1 MSQFAPPTRSRAYAA
16 NPHEALR
23 RHVVTAVLVSHDGE
37 RWLPSVL
44 EALLGQQRPVQRI
57 IAVDTGSRDGSADLL
72 RASLGPEAVLER
84 KRSTGYGT
92 AVSFG
97 LKSSEPVGYDEVGYD
112 ADAPIEWVWLLHDDS
127 APSADCLGQLL
138 LTAEEYSEAHPHDQ
152 VAVIGPKV
160 HGWYDR
166 RQLLEVG
173 VTVAGN
179 GRRWTGLERGEHDQG
194 QYDEVRPVLSVG
206 SAGML
211 VRRDIWDQLKG
222 FDRAISLFRDDLDF
236 CWRVNNAG
244 YKVVVAPEAVI
255 RHAEASARE
264 RRRVD
269 AGPNRPQLLD
279 RTHALYTVAVNR
291 PTLLWPWLYV
301 RLIVGTL
308 FRVLGHLIAKS
319 PGLASDEF
327 FAMLGF
333 AARPDRI
340 LRGRAARRR
349 FREADPLEVA
359 MLLPP
364 RGALTRAAIDS
375 VWTQIRGEKALDGG
389 VTASRHG
396 SVESGPVSEESEAL
410 ETDSFALIKRLIRAP
425 IIAVGLGLTVV
436 ALIAGRGLLFGGSL
450 AGGVLLPTQGGSS
463 DLWHEYASAWHGVGL
478 GTNSVAPAYLG
489 LLALLGTLLFGKAS
503 LAVLVLLLGSVPLA
517 GLSASY
523 AFRRVTDSAVLRIWG
538 GYAYGLLAV
547 STGAIATGRVGSAV
561 AVALLPLIATS
572 AANAIGSSSRVG
584 YTRSAWTCG
593 FILMIATAFAPVIWA
608 LTAVAGGL
616 ALVTVAWRT
625 RSNVAVTAVRM
636 AIVLGTPLVVLAP
649 WSLTLFQ
656 NPGAFL
662 TEMGASG
669 FGLNSPVST
678 PIGLLLGDPGGPG
691 TYPYWFGAGLLLT
704 ALAALLRGTR
714 RPVVVSAWLVTLLGF
729 GSALFLTRTT
739 VTPSDSAVGVV
750 PWPGVS
756 TALLGFGLI
765 TATVV
770 GAEGARERIA
780 GAAFGWRQP
789 VSVLVT
795 AAAVLAPVAAGGW
808 WLVRGASN
816 PISRV
821 AAGLPQYLAA
831 EDASAAQVRTLTLSA
846 GADGTVAYTVARG
859 SGPVLGD
866 ADIHLTTAQT
876 QKLNTLVGQLLSGSG
891 GNAAQGLANLDIGY
905 VWAASSVPT
914 AITHALGS
922 TSGLTED
929 TLTGSTGGSTDYWQV
944 NGTVGRITLQNA
956 KGAAIALAYQCTG
969 SSSNPGTSPKGSAA
983 VCSQDITAQAAVPA
997 GAAGRV
1003 LVLAEQADGGWTA
1016 KENGQKLTAT
1026 TLSSGLQ
1033 AWTVPTGAGV
1043 ITIGYQS
1050 YTHTFWL
1057 IGEGLAFAAAT
1068 IMALPFGRRPEDETD
1083 EEDVYAEAAES
1094 AGQPGTGRR
1103 GMGTGSPG
1111 SEPDEFAQP
1120 GPPSYDEAAEPE
1132 TPQSPVPVQAQ
1143 APAAETY
1150 GAAAYEEPG
1159 YETPAYEA
1167 PSYETSYAETPEY
1180 AEVPAYAEAQ
1190 PPQYAE
1196 NAQSQ
1201 QYAAEPESYQA
1212 PVYETTQAVGADL
1225 YAPQGEAQ
1233 YESAEAQYGSGE
1245 YAAEPYGSG
1254 AYATGEYG
1262 YESGA
1267 YQNQGQGQTP
1277 YPEQNQYA
1285 EQGQYPEQGQ
1295 YADRPQYADPQYQSG
1310 GYEQPQPYPA
1320 QSGAYQSYESYPQ
1333 QGYDQSGYGYP
1344 DQQQP
1349 YAADPYAAQQY
1360 PEQQYPQEQYPQP
1373 EQHQPE
1379 HYPPQNAAEQY
1390 PEFEQYPGYGAQEQQ
1405 HGQEGWGR

>member
-37 RWLPSVL
+37 RWLPTVL
-44 EALLGQQRPVQRI
+44 ESLLSQQRPVQRI
-57 IAVDTGSRDGSADLL
+57 IAVDTGSRDRSADLL
-72 RASLGPEAVLER
+72 RGALGSGLVLER

-92 AVSFG
+92 AVAYG
-97 LKSSEPVGYDEVGYD
+97 LKNSEPVGYDEMGYE

-127 APSADCLGQLL
+127 APSPDCLGQLL
-138 LTAEEYSEAHPHDQ
+138 LTAEEYSAEHPSDH
-152 VAVIGPKV
+152 VAVVGPKV

-211 VRRDIWDQLKG
+211 IRRDVWDQLKG

-236 CWRVNNAG
+236 CWRANNAG
-244 YKVVVAPEAVI
+244 YRVIVAPEAVI

-279 RTHALYTVAVNR
+279 RTHALYAVAVNR
-291 PTLLWPWLYV
+291 PSILWPFLYL
-301 RLIVGTL
+301 RLIVGTI

-340 LRGRAARRR
+340 LRGRAARRK

-364 RGALTRAAIDS
+364 RGALTRAAFEN
-375 VWTQIRGEKALDGG
+375 VWTQIRGDKDRDEG
-389 VTASRHG
+389 VNASRHG

-410 ETDSFALIKRLIRAP
+410 ETDSFALLKRLVKKP

-436 ALIAGRGLLFGGSL
+436 ALIAGHSLLFSGTL
-450 AGGVLLPTQGGSS
+450 AGGALLPTPGGSS
-463 DLWHEYASAWHGVGL
+463 DLWNEYVSAWHGVGL

-489 LLALLGTLLFGKAS
+489 LLALLGTILFGKAS

-538 GYAYGLLAV
+538 GYAYGLLAAAL
-547 STGAIATGRVGSAV
+547 GAIASGRLGSAV
-561 AVALLPLIATS
+561 AVALLPLIVTS
-572 AANAIGSSSRVG
+572 AANAIGSSSRQG
-584 YTRSAWTCG
+584 NTRSAWTCA
-593 FILMIATAFAPVIWA
+593 FMLMLATAFAPVIWA
-608 LTAVAGGL
+608 LTAVVAAV
-616 ALVTVAWRT
+616 ALVSVAWRT
-625 RSNVAVTAVRM
+625 RSNLFVTAIRM
-636 AIVLGTPLVVLAP
+636 AIILGTPLVVLSP
-649 WSLTLFQ
+649 WSLTLLQ
-656 NPGAFL
+656 HPSSFL
-662 TEMGASG
+662 TEMGAAG
-669 FGLNSPVST
+669 YGLNSPAST

-714 RPVVVSAWLVTLLGF
+714 RRVVVSAWMVALLGF

-739 VTPSDSAVGVV
+739 VTPTDAAVGVV

-765 TATVV
+765 TATLV

-780 GAAFGWRQP
+780 GAEFGWRQP

-795 AAAVLAPVAAGGW
+795 LAAVLAPVAAGGW
-808 WLVRGASN
+808 WLLRGAES
-816 PISRV
+816 PVGRV

-831 EDASAAQVRTLTLSA
+831 ENESAAQVRTLTLTA
-846 GADGTVAYTVARG
+846 GANGTVAYTVARG
-859 SGPVLGD
+859 SGPMIGD

-891 GNAAQGLANLDIGY
+891 GNVAQGLASLDIGY
-905 VWAASSVPT
+905 IWSASSVPAT
-914 AITHALGS
+914 ITSALGS

-929 TLTGSTGGSTDYWQV
+929 TLTGSTGSSTEYWQV
-944 NGTVGRITLQNA
+944 NGTVGRVSLQDA
-956 KGAAIALAYQCTG
+956 KGAAIALQYQCTG
-969 SSSNPGTSPKGSAA
+969 SSSNPGTAAQGSAA
-983 VCSQDITAQAAVPA
+983 VCSQDVTASVNVP
-997 GAAGRV
+997 GGSVGRV
-1003 LVLAEQADGGWTA
+1003 LVLSEAASGGWTA
-1016 KENGQKLTAT
+1016 KENGQKLPST
-1026 TLSSGLQ
+1026 TLASGLQ
-1033 AWTVPTGAGV
+1033 AWTVPADAGT

-1057 IGEGLAFAAAT
+1057 IGEAIAFAAAT
-1068 IMALPFGRRPEDETD
+1068 IMALPFGRRPEDEHD
-1083 EEDVYAEAAES
+1083 EEDEYAEAAAA
-1094 AGQPGTGRR
+1094 AGEPGKMEPDPVFEAEPTPEPVAVPAPGYEPAPAYEP
-1103 GMGTGSPG
+1103 SPG
-1111 SEPDEFAQP
+1111 YAPQP
-1120 GPPSYDEAAEPE
+1120 AYEPE
-1132 TPQSPVPVQAQ
+1132 PAYAAPAYQEAPEPVSVPVQAE
-1143 APAAETY
+1143 APAAE
-1150 GAAAYEEPG
+1150 
-1159 YETPAYEA
+1159 
-1167 PSYETSYAETPEY
+1167 SYE
-1180 AEVPAYAEAQ
+1180 
-1190 PPQYAE
+1190 
-1196 NAQSQ
+1196 
-1201 QYAAEPESYQA
+1201 A
-1212 PVYETTQAVGADL
+1212 PVYETAEAVSTDL
-1225 YAPQGEAQ
+1225 YQP
-1233 YESAEAQYGSGE
+1233 ES
-1245 YAAEPYGSG
+1245 
-1254 AYATGEYG
+1254 EYG
-1262 YESGA
+1262 YESGS
-1267 YQNQGQGQTP
+1267 YQNYG
-1277 YPEQNQYA
+1277 
-1285 EQGQYPEQGQ
+1285 
-1295 YADRPQYADPQYQSG
+1295 
-1310 GYEQPQPYPA
+1310 
-1320 QSGAYQSYESYPQ
+1320 QSYESYPQ
-1333 QGYDQSGYGYP
+1333 QDYEQPYDQSGAYQAYEAYPQQQGYE
-1344 DQQQP
+1344 QQQP
-1349 YAADPYAAQQY
+1349 QYGYAEQQPQQQY
-1360 PEQQYPQEQYPQP
+1360 PYEQPYEQQQYQDPQYQQYQDPQYPDPQYQQEQYPQQ
-1373 EQHQPE
+1373 EQHPN
-1379 HYPPQNAAEQY
+1379 PPEQY